1 MHENYSLRR
10 EKILNAVKKSIDEL
24 NPEIIVRGRNRNI
37 HSFSEGSTYS
47 IISLGKAATHMAR
60 GIDRRIVEKANLRL
74 CISNQ
79 KESEVYGF
87 TCFPGDHPIPGI
99 NTFTS
104 SEKILDLLKNDSA
117 ERLIVLLS
125 GGTSSIFESH
135 IDTITDE
142 QYRDIMGNL
151 INQDY
156 PIEKLNMI
164 RYHLSKIKFG
174 KLLNLCKYRK
184 ILIFAISDVPGNEIF
199 LIGSNPFY
207 YAPDSYR
214 KIPEEISEYVIQK
227 EDSVKR
233 KDLTIEYEII
243 LDGSIYAKKLEVLLN
258 SGISKIDL
266 GRIIKGNVI
275 SLSTQIIKILRNHYS
290 EINGPFWFVGHGEST
305 AEVIGNG
312 KGGRNSYLSSLI
324 MLHMDDDDIFSFL
337 SLATDGMD
345 GNGNIAGF
353 FVDEELKRTIP
364 RTTLMKYIEE
374 SDTASLAIASGNSV
388 ITGQTGNNVSDVIIG
403 YFGGKE

>member
-24 NPEIIVRGRNRNI
+24 NPEIIVRSRNRNI

-47 IISLGKAATHMAR
+47 IIALGKAAMHMAR
-60 GIDRRIVEKANLRL
+60 GIDRRIVEGANLRL

-87 TCFPGDHPIPGI
+87 TCFLGDHPLPDI
-99 NTFTS
+99 NTYS
-104 SEKILDLLKNDSA
+104 STGEILGMLKNDSA

-142 QYRDIMGNL
+142 QYRDIMSNL
-151 INQDY
+151 IDRDY
-156 PIEKLNMI
+156 PIEELNRI

-174 KLLNLCKYRK
+174 KLLNLCKYKK
-184 ILIFAISDVPGNEIF
+184 ITILAISDVPGNEIF

-207 YAPDSYR
+207 YAPDSFR
-214 KIPEEISEYVIQK
+214 KIPEEISQYVVQN
-227 EDSVKR
+227 EDSGNR
-233 KDLTIEYEII
+233 KDVTIDYEII
-243 LDGSIYAKKLEVLLN
+243 LDGSIYAKKLEILLN
-258 SGISKIDL
+258 SESPTIDL
-266 GRIIKGNVI
+266 GRIIKGNVV
-275 SLSTQIIKILRNHYS
+275 SLSAHIIKLLRNHYS

-305 AEVIGNG
+305 AEVSGNG

-324 MLHMDDDDIFSFL
+324 MLQMDDDDIFSFL

-364 RTTLMKYIEE
+364 RTALMKYIEE
-374 SDTASLAIASGNSV
+374 SDTASLAIASGTAV
-388 ITGQTGNNVSDVIIG
+388 VTGQTGNNVSDVIIG
-403 YFGGKE
+403 YFGGKK